1 MSTDALREQI
11 RAQVRTALGTGRAK
25 DDPASVA
32 ALMRRF
38 EQGYEMVSAEA
49 IVACFAPDVVWILPD
64 SRVLHGREAC
74 VAFLKERFASPT
86 GPKFSDSHMKVLG
99 QTVVQTYKVSVPLP
113 GGQIGT
119 YDGTDVYQIRNGLI
133 AHKDAYWKQVGMPKA
148 APTPASEASV
158 AALMRRFEDGW
169 VNLNPEAIVACFT
182 PNVVWTLPDSRVLKG
197 REACQ
202 AFLKERFASPGGPQ
216 FADSIMNV
224 LGQTVVQTYKVSV
237 PLPGGQTGTYDGT
250 DVYAIQDGLIA
261 SKDAYWKQVGMPKP
275 AATHSPA
282 PAAPSAPAPA
292 QAHTS
297 AAGVVVPL
305 RVGTAAQAA
314 SLTDLF
320 KRLAASPA
328 LLQAAQS
335 GLLRFDMRV
344 DEAAVKAVA
353 ASAGSSGGASAMAA
367 TTAID
372 PAACCSS
379 CKEGKACECKGDTC
393 DMHDH
398 KEDVPELKGVIGEK
412 LLKTLPAS
420 VKTVRIHPKAVL
432 TPLGKETLRKRG
444 ITIEKGAI
452 A

>member
-11 RAQVRTALGTGRAK
+11 RAQVRTALGAGRAK
-25 DDPASVA
+25 DDSASVA

-49 IVACFAPDVVWILPD
+49 IVACFAPDVVWTLPD
-64 SRVLHGREAC
+64 SRVLRGREAC
-74 VAFLKERFASPT
+74 LAFLKERFASPT
-86 GPKFSDSHMKVLG
+86 GPKFSDSHMNVLG
-99 QTVVQTYKVSVPLP
+99 QTVVQNYKVGVPLP
-113 GGQIGT
+113 GGQSVT
-119 YDGTDVYQIRNGLI
+119 LDGTDVYQIRDGLI
-133 AHKDAYWKQVGMPKA
+133 AVKDAYWKQIGA
-148 APTPASEASV
+148 
-158 AALMRRFEDGW
+158 
-169 VNLNPEAIVACFT
+169 
-182 PNVVWTLPDSRVLKG
+182 
-197 REACQ
+197 
-202 AFLKERFASPGGPQ
+202 
-216 FADSIMNV
+216 
-224 LGQTVVQTYKVSV
+224 
-237 PLPGGQTGTYDGT
+237 
-250 DVYAIQDGLIA
+250 
-261 SKDAYWKQVGMPKP
+261 PKP
-275 AATHSPA
+275 AAAPAPSPAA
-282 PAAPSAPAPA
+282 PAAASANTPATGP
-292 QAHTS
+292 Q
-297 AAGVVVPL
+297 GVVVPL

-344 DEAAVKAVA
+344 DEAAVKAV

-412 LLKTLPAS
+412 LLKTLPPS

-432 TPLGKETLRKRG
+432 TPLGKEALRKRG
-444 ITIEKGAI
+444 ITIDRGTAP
-452 A
+452 

>member
-11 RAQVRTALGTGRAK
+11 RAQVRTALGAGRAK

-38 EQGYEMVSAEA
+38 EQGYEMVNAEA
-49 IVACFAPDVVWILPD
+49 IVACFAPDVVWTLPD
-64 SRVLHGREAC
+64 SRVLRGREAC
-74 VAFLKERFASPT
+74 LAFLKERFASPT
-86 GPKFSDSHMKVLG
+86 GPKFSDSHMNVLG
-99 QTVVQTYKVSVPLP
+99 QTVVQNYKVGVPLP
-113 GGQIGT
+113 GGQSVT
-119 YDGTDVYQIRNGLI
+119 LDGTDVYQIRDGLI
-133 AHKDAYWKQVGMPKA
+133 AVKDAYWKQIGA
-148 APTPASEASV
+148 
-158 AALMRRFEDGW
+158 
-169 VNLNPEAIVACFT
+169 
-182 PNVVWTLPDSRVLKG
+182 
-197 REACQ
+197 
-202 AFLKERFASPGGPQ
+202 
-216 FADSIMNV
+216 
-224 LGQTVVQTYKVSV
+224 
-237 PLPGGQTGTYDGT
+237 
-250 DVYAIQDGLIA
+250 
-261 SKDAYWKQVGMPKP
+261 PKP
-275 AATHSPA
+275 AAA
-282 PAAPSAPAPA
+282 PAA
-292 QAHTS
+292 S
-297 AAGVVVPL
+297 AAASANTPATGPQGVVVPL
-305 RVGTAAQAA
+305 RVGTAAHAKA
-314 SLTDLF
+314 LTDLF

-353 ASAGSSGGASAMAA
+353 ASAGTSGGASAMAA

-398 KEDVPELKGVIGEK
+398 AAEAVPELQGVIGEK

-444 ITIEKGAI
+444 ITIERGAT

>member
-1 MSTDALREQI
+1 
-11 RAQVRTALGTGRAK
+11 
-25 DDPASVA
+25 
-32 ALMRRF
+32 MRRF

-49 IVACFAPDVVWILPD
+49 IVACFAPDVVWTLPD
-64 SRVLHGREAC
+64 SRVLRGREAC
-74 VAFLKERFASPT
+74 LVFLKERFASPT
-86 GPKFSDSHMKVLG
+86 GPKFSDSHMNVLG
-99 QTVVQTYKVSVPLP
+99 QTVVQNYKVGVPLP
-113 GGQIGT
+113 GGQSVT
-119 YDGTDVYQIRNGLI
+119 LDGTDVYQIRDGLI
-133 AHKDAYWKQVGMPKA
+133 AVKDAYWKQIGAPKP
-148 APTPASEASV
+148 APTP
-158 AALMRRFEDGW
+158 
-169 VNLNPEAIVACFT
+169 
-182 PNVVWTLPDSRVLKG
+182 
-197 REACQ
+197 
-202 AFLKERFASPGGPQ
+202 SP
-216 FADSIMNV
+216 A
-224 LGQTVVQTYKVSV
+224 
-237 PLPGGQTGTYDGT
+237 
-250 DVYAIQDGLIA
+250 
-261 SKDAYWKQVGMPKP
+261 
-275 AATHSPA
+275 A
-282 PAAPSAPAPA
+282 PAAASANTPATGS
-292 QAHTS
+292 Q
-297 AAGVVVPL
+297 GVVVPL

-353 ASAGSSGGASAMAA
+353 SAGSSVGASAMAA

-398 KEDVPELKGVIGEK
+398 AAEAVPELKGVIGEK

-444 ITIEKGAI
+444 ITIDRGTAP
-452 A
+452 

>member
-1 MSTDALREQI
+1 MSTDALRDQI
-11 RAQVRTALGTGRAK
+11 RAQVRTALGAVRPK

-49 IVACFAPDVVWILPD
+49 IVACFAPDVVWTLPD
-64 SRVLHGREAC
+64 SRVLRGREAC
-74 VAFLKERFASPT
+74 LAFLKERFASPA
-86 GPKFSDSHMKVLG
+86 GPKFSDSHMNVLG
-99 QTVVQTYKVSVPLP
+99 QTVVQNYKVSVPLP
-113 GGQIGT
+113 GGQSVT
-119 YDGTDVYQIRNGLI
+119 LDGTDVYQIRDGLI
-133 AHKDAYWKQVGMPKA
+133 AVKDAYWKQIGA
-148 APTPASEASV
+148 
-158 AALMRRFEDGW
+158 
-169 VNLNPEAIVACFT
+169 
-182 PNVVWTLPDSRVLKG
+182 
-197 REACQ
+197 
-202 AFLKERFASPGGPQ
+202 
-216 FADSIMNV
+216 
-224 LGQTVVQTYKVSV
+224 
-237 PLPGGQTGTYDGT
+237 
-250 DVYAIQDGLIA
+250 
-261 SKDAYWKQVGMPKP
+261 PKP
-275 AATHSPA
+275 AAPAA
-282 PAAPSAPAPA
+282 PAAASANTPATGP
-292 QAHTS
+292 Q
-297 AAGVVVPL
+297 GVVVPL

-353 ASAGSSGGASAMAA
+353 ASAGASGGASAMAA

-393 DMHDH
+393 DLHDH
-398 KEDVPELKGVIGEK
+398 KAEVPELKGVIGEK

-432 TPLGKETLRKRG
+432 TPLGKEALRKRG
-444 ITIEKGAI
+444 ITIDRGTKP
-452 A
+452 